1 MAKIVL
7 TDATVS
13 IAGTDISEYVAS
25 ITLTTSSAE
34 VETTSFGSGGA
45 VTRVGGLK
53 DGSLA
58 LDVHQDFAA
67 LDSILFPLLGS
78 TASFIVNPSGTTP
91 GTATPD
97 YSGTVLITEL
107 TPVAGAVGE
116 LATMSLSF
124 PLSGTVSRGTA

>member
-7 TDATVS
+7 TGAVIE
-13 IAGTDISEYVAS
+13 IAGTDISNYVAS
-25 ITLTTSSAE
+25 VTLTTSAAE

-58 LDVHQDFAA
+58 LDIHQDYPVVDA
-67 LDSILFPLLGS
+67 LLYPLLGS
-78 TASFIVNPSGTTP
+78 TASFVVNPNGGTA

-97 YSGTVLITEL
+97 YSGTILITEL
-107 TPVAGAVGE
+107 TPIAGAVGE
-116 LATMSLSF
+116 LATQSVTF
-124 PLSGTVSRGTA
+124 PTVGVVTRGTA

>member
-13 IAGTDISEYVAS
+13 IAGTDISNYVAS
-25 ITLTTSSAE
+25 ITLTASSAE

-58 LDVHQDFAA
+58 LDIHQDYPVVDA
-67 LDSILFPLLGS
+67 LLFPLLGS

-97 YSGTVLITEL
+97 YSGTILITEL
-107 TPVAGAVGE
+107 TPIAGAVGE
-116 LATMSLSF
+116 LSTQSLTF
-124 PLSGTVSRGTA
+124 PISGTIARGTA

>member
-7 TDATVS
+7 TNAAIT
-13 IAGTDISEYVAS
+13 IGTTNISQYVAS
-25 ITLTTSSAE
+25 VTLTTSAAE

-58 LDVHQDFAA
+58 LDIHQGYPTVDA
-67 LDSILFPLLGS
+67 LLYPLLGS
-78 TASFIVNPSGTTP
+78 TVAFQVLPN
-91 GTATPD
+91 GTAAGTANPR

-107 TPVAGAVGE
+107 TPIAGAVGE
-116 LATMSLSF
+116 LATMSVTF
-124 PLSGTVSRGTA
+124 PISGTVTRGTA

>member
-13 IAGTDISEYVAS
+13 IAGTDISDYVAS
-25 ITLTTSSAE
+25 ITLTTSAAE
-34 VETTSFGSGGA
+34 VETTSYGSGGA

-67 LDSILFPLLGS
+67 LDSLLFPLLGS

>member
-13 IAGTDISEYVAS
+13 IAGVDISDYVAS

-58 LDVHQDFAA
+58 IDVHQDYP
-67 LDSILFPLLGS
+67 LVDNLLFPLLGS
-78 TASFIVNPSGTTP
+78 TAAFIVNPSGTTP

-107 TPVAGAVGE
+107 TPIAGAVGE

-124 PLSGTVSRGTA
+124 PISGTVTRGTA